1 MEYYS
6 AIKKNKMPFA
16 ATWTDL
22 KIIILSEVSQRQI
35 YVQTKKNKKKMHTN
49 LFTKQK
55 QTHRH
60 RRQTYGYQ
68 RGREKDKLGV

>member
-16 ATWTDL
+16 ATRTDL

-35 YVQTKKNKKKMHTN
+35 YVQTKKKKKRCTQTN
-49 LFTKQK
+49 LQNRDRFTDL
-55 QTHRH
+55 
-60 RRQTYGYQ
+60 
-68 RGREKDKLGV
+68 ENKLIVTKGEMKGGIS

>member
-22 KIIILSEVSQRQI
+22 KMIILSEVSQRQT
-35 YVQTKKNKKKMHTN
+35 YVQTKSKDAHKLIYRTE
-49 LFTKQK
+49 TDS
-55 QTHRH
+55 QT
-60 RRQTYGYQ
+60 
-68 RGREKDKLGV
+68 